1 MTLVY
6 AKIINM
12 CREWGWGW
20 GLGAGGPDGYLKF
33 SKTGSNTY
41 IALCR
46 GWGVYV
52 CTYVF
57 GIK

>member
-1 MTLVY
+1 MQKLSICV
-6 AKIINM
+6 
-12 CREWGWGW
+12 GHGV
-20 GLGAGGPDGYLKF
+20 GGGDLGVGGPDGYLKF